1 MVLAVLVEYES
12 QLTAWPSLRYS
23 RGTQAPPKPKLQ
35 KTSLTTFLIFI
46 NIIFLCCS
54 TIVKHVLCMWWHSD
68 GCQEER
74 LGSRGGFLVTLE
86 SSCQMSPP
94 PASDS
99 KNSNPS
105 NAVLAFRR
113 REPYIFKKSNYTKK
127 IENLSFSLVT
137 ELAHTKSPYSSSPSR
152 SQKCRP
158 TTGQSLCLTK
168 CNIGWKKSK
177 LPFLPFP
184 TLPILFFWVTCF
196 FSPSPMT
203 MHIWYGI
210 YWKVQLC
217 YIEVL

>member
-1 MVLAVLVEYES
+1 MTKIKTTTKTVTKRKTKTTTKTITRDWQRTMTRTKTKIVFQFWCAHGFEVVKMVLAVLVEYES

-94 PASDS
+94 PASDFQQIQIQAMLS
-99 KNSNPS
+99 SPQG
-105 NAVLAFRR
+105 AL
-113 REPYIFKKSNYTKK
+113 YIQEIKLHKK

-152 SQKCRP
+152 SQ
-158 TTGQSLCLTK
+158 
-168 CNIGWKKSK
+168 
-177 LPFLPFP
+177 
-184 TLPILFFWVTCF
+184 
-196 FSPSPMT
+196 
-203 MHIWYGI
+203 
-210 YWKVQLC
+210 
-217 YIEVL
+217 

>member
-1 MVLAVLVEYES
+1 MTKIKTTTKTVTKRKTKTTTKTITRDWQRTMTRTKTKIVFQFWCAHGFEIVKMVLAVLVEYES

-94 PASDS
+94 PASDFQQIQIQAMLS
-99 KNSNPS
+99 PQG
-105 NAVLAFRR
+105 AL
-113 REPYIFKKSNYTKK
+113 YIQEIKLHKK
-127 IENLSFSLVT
+127 IENR
-137 ELAHTKSPYSSSPSR
+137 SSSPSR

-168 CNIGWKKSK
+168 CNIGWKK
-177 LPFLPFP
+177 
-184 TLPILFFWVTCF
+184 
-196 FSPSPMT
+196 
-203 MHIWYGI
+203 
-210 YWKVQLC
+210 
-217 YIEVL
+217 